1 MPGPVLRKASL
12 FWNRVG
18 NLQVLLSWTNV
29 PKELRFYGRQT
40 TADNDQAEWTN
51 SEGKPLEGF
60 LEEGAVSLTLK
71 EESGD
76 TERHCRHLIGRT
88 GVCLG

>member
-1 MPGPVLRKASL
+1 MTFTEVTFGLHSTDRSFWSASCVPGPALRKVSL

-51 SEGKPLEGF
+51 PGGKPL
-60 LEEGAVSLTLK
+60 
-71 EESGD
+71 
-76 TERHCRHLIGRT
+76 
-88 GVCLG
+88 